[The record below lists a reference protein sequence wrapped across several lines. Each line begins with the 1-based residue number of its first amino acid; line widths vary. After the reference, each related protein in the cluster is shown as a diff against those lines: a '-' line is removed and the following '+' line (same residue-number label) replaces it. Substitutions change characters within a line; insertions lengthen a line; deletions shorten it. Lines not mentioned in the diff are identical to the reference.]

1 MWRNRVTW
9 NPDENLRNLNMSE
22 SFLKSPNQNGENEE
36 GVAFGAYGEN
46 LPPVSRVRVK
56 ICGITTEA
64 DALAAIAAGADALGF
79 NTWSGSK
86 RYLDLKKA
94 QEWIVRLP
102 GFVTRVAL
110 CINASA
116 SEVSEVAAMPGID
129 VIQFHGDETT
139 GFCAEYAAT
148 GRGFIRAIRLGAEQD
163 LDQLRDWSTRQILV
177 DAAVPGV
184 YGGSGASVDK
194 RLAGLAIARYPDL
207 AITLAG
213 GLEPAN
219 VGDLVRE
226 LRPYAVDVASGVE
239 SSPGRKDWAK
249 MRDFV
254 QAVNR

>member
-1 MWRNRVTW
+1 
-9 NPDENLRNLNMSE
+9 MSE
-22 SFLKSPNQNGENEE
+22 SFLKPQNQAGENAE
-36 GVAFGAYGEN
+36 GKVRGMYGEN
-46 LPPVSRVRVK
+46 LPPVLRVRVK

-110 CINASA
+110 CINASGP
-116 SEVSEVAAMPGID
+116 EVEEVAAMPGID
-129 VIQFHGDETT
+129 VLQFHGDETKA
-139 GFCAEYAAT
+139 FCAEYAAG
-148 GRGFIRAIRLGAEQD
+148 GRSFIRAIRLGTDED
-163 LDQLRDWSTRQILV
+163 LDQLRDWSTRQVLV
-177 DAAVPGV
+177 DAAVPSV
-184 YGGSGASVDK
+184 YGGSGATVEK
-194 RLAGLAIARYPDL
+194 RLAGLAITRYPEL

-213 GLEPAN
+213 GLEPGN

-239 SSPGRKDWAK
+239 SAPGRKDWIK

-254 QAVNR
+254 QAVNG